1 MDIQVSLL
9 FLFLACRGFC
19 SLSSVEWWTAQIVK
33 MTQPPPEACSCS
45 QLFKSERECLMGLY
59 FMGVPFVGVHLI
71 GVHLMACLS
80 WACLS
85 WAINLRRC

>member
-1 MDIQVSLL
+1 
-9 FLFLACRGFC
+9 
-19 SLSSVEWWTAQIVK
+19 
-33 MTQPPPEACSCS
+33 MTQPPPKPRSCF
-45 QLFKSERECLMGLY
+45 QLFKSERECLMGVY
-59 FMGVPFVGVHLI
+59 FMGVPLMAYLSWRASHGVPFVGVHSMGVHSMGVHLI